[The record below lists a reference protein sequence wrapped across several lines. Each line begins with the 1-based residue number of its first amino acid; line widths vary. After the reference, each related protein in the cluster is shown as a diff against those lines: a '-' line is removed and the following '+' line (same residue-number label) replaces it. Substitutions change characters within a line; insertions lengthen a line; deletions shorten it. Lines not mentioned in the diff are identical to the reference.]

1 MNPDSYL
8 YNACYVASLRFFYW
22 RRLNE
27 SVLTAF
33 TRGMIFNIEQ
43 FAKQYQDLGIPF
55 WLVMVTS
62 SPMKKKTNNKNPS

>member
-1 MNPDSYL
+1 MKN
-8 YNACYVASLRFFYW
+8 
-22 RRLNE
+22 
-27 SVLTAF
+27 VLTDF